1 MPQTTSQSPFNVV
14 SMHGEEERHSFIYFS
29 RQLPNEAA
37 LHHKTAFS
45 RTKTAFSRTKTA
57 EHLSLILITLQ
68 VLYRMNQAK
77 AMFQECN
84 NEYIKPR
91 SEQR

>member
-1 MPQTTSQSPFNVV
+1 MPQTTFPTPFNVV
-14 SMHGEEERHSFIYFS
+14 FLHGEEKRLSFIYF
-29 RQLPNEAA
+29 PG
-37 LHHKTAFS
+37 HYKTAS
-45 RTKTAFSRTKTA
+45 GRTKTTKTN
-57 EHLSLILITLQ
+57 LILITLP

>member
-1 MPQTTSQSPFNVV
+1 
-14 SMHGEEERHSFIYFS
+14 MHGEEERHSFIYFS
-29 RQLPNEAA
+29 RQLPNKAA

-45 RTKTAFSRTKTA
+45 RTKAA

-77 AMFQECN
+77 AMIQECN
-84 NEYIKPR
+84 YEFIKPGG
-91 SEQR
+91 EQRREAH

>member
-1 MPQTTSQSPFNVV
+1 MFL
-14 SMHGEEERHSFIYFS
+14 HGEVMRHSFIYFS
-29 RQLPNEAA
+29 G
-37 LHHKTAFS
+37 HYKTAS
-45 RTKTAFSRTKTA
+45 GRTKTTKTN
-57 EHLSLILITLQ
+57 LILLTLP

>member
-1 MPQTTSQSPFNVV
+1 MPQTTSHSPFNVV

-29 RQLPNEAA
+29 RQLPDKAA
-37 LHHKTAFS
+37 LHH
-45 RTKTAFSRTKTA
+45 KTAFSRTKTA

-77 AMFQECN
+77 AMIQECN
-84 NEYIKPR
+84 YEYIKPGG
-91 SEQR
+91 EQRREAH